1 MEEESA
7 FFINYDNVITNK
19 TLLNSTR
26 LLAVDITNYGYLS
39 ISDYLEKLS
48 DKDLATLIKAS
59 EDPDCDEFGEILLV
73 AEMLATGEGLD
84 NAKTEDV
91 MLTRIKVMVAFLAVE
106 SLARRGMVRI
116 FRENMSFG
124 EDYNHKNIAERIDE

>member
-7 FFINYDNVITNK
+7 FFIKYDNVITNK

-59 EDPDCDEFGEILLV
+59 ENPDSDAFGEILLI

-84 NAKTEDV
+84 NAKTDDEI
-91 MLTRIKVMVAFLAVE
+91 LTRIKVMVAFLAVE

>member
-1 MEEESA
+1 M
-7 FFINYDNVITNK
+7 
-19 TLLNSTR
+19 
-26 LLAVDITNYGYLS
+26 DITNYGYLS

-59 EDPDCDEFGEILLV
+59 ENPDSDAFGEILLI

-84 NAKTEDV
+84 NAKTDDEI
-91 MLTRIKVMVAFLAVE
+91 LTRIKVMVAFLAVE

>member
-39 ISDYLEKLS
+39 ISEYLEKLS

-59 EDPDCDEFGEILLV
+59 ENPDSDEFGEILLV

-84 NAKTEDV
+84 NARTDDV